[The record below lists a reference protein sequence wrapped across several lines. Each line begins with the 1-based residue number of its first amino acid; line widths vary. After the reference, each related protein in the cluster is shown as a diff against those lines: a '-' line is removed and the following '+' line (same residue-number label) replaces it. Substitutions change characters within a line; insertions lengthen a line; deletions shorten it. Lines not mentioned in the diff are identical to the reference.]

1 MTDAP
6 AIRAESSAAEQIR
19 DLSATVEH
27 LDAYCRELRR
37 SLAEM
42 VDDYS
47 ALKSLAADPSEWER
61 VRIHVLKPEP
71 LPILTRAR
79 RALRI
84 APRTQP

>member
-27 LDAYCRELRR
+27 LDAYCRELR
-37 SLAEM
+37 
-42 VDDYS
+42 S
-47 ALKSLAADPSEWER
+47 ALYALVWCRDSDNWKDADMPWD
-61 VRIHVLKPEP
+61 I
-71 LPILTRAR
+71 AR

-84 APRTQP
+84 TPRTQP